1 MDAVKLVVQPLFLY
15 LFHFLH
21 DNIFYDDQEIVDM
34 SFSGNVKLISD
45 YTLSD
50 LLKAKG
56 DKMMM
61 EYDFGDWWRH
71 DVWVKGIRPYEKGEQ
86 QCVKFVKGQR
96 ACPPED
102 CGGVSGYEHLLEIL
116 QKKLKDAEEKEELRW
131 YGMRRNYDPDAF
143 DNEYGENVAE
153 DYNLLMSE

>member
-1 MDAVKLVVQPLFLY
+1 
-15 LFHFLH
+15 
-21 DNIFYDDQEIVDM
+21 
-34 SFSGNVKLISD
+34 
-45 YTLSD
+45 
-50 LLKAKG
+50 
-56 DKMMM
+56 MMM

-86 QCVKFVKGQR
+86 QCVKFVKGQG

-102 CGGVSGYEHLLEIL
+102 CGGVTGYEHLLEIL
-116 QKKLKDAEEKEELRW
+116 QKKQKDAEEKEELRW
-131 YGMRRNYDPDAF
+131 YGIRRNYDPDAF